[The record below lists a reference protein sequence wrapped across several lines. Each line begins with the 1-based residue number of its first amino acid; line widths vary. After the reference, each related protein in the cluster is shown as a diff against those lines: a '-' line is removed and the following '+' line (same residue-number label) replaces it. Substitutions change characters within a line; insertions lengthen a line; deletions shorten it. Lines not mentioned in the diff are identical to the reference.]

1 VGKVKVRDGDRFGA
15 VTAFEFVSANQVIY
29 RTATMWRVLEVSTSG
44 YYAWC
49 QRSPSARAQADAEL
63 SSRMRAIHEH
73 SRGTYGAP
81 RLHAEL
87 EAEGIQVGRKRV
99 ARLMRTGQ
107 AWSA

>member
-1 VGKVKVRDGDRFGA
+1 MYK
-15 VTAFEFVSANQVIY
+15 I
-29 RTATMWRVLEVSTSG
+29 ATMCRVLEVSTSG

-49 QRSPSARAQADAEL
+49 QRSPSPRTRADAEL

-81 RLHAEL
+81 RIHAEL

-99 ARLMRTGQ
+99 ARLMRAAGLVGVSRAQ
-107 AWSA
+107 VDNHYDA